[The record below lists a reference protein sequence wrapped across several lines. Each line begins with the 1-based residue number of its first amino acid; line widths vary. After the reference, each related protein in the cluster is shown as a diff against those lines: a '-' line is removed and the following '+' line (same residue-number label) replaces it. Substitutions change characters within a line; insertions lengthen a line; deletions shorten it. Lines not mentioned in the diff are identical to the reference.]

1 MWWLLGLLIGI
12 VLIYVIF
19 HFLCKSS
26 SASKHPVMHFM
37 CKMTGYIDKFF
48 GWVSGGFKKI

>member
-1 MWWLLGLLIGI
+1 MWWLLGVLVAI
-12 VLIYVIF
+12 VIIYVIF
-19 HFLCKSS
+19 HFLCKS

-48 GWVSGGFKKI
+48 GWVSGGIKKI